1 MTASATAFL
10 WRRLDTAGA
19 EHAICTERV
28 GLRARGT
35 MLAATPVPYVCR
47 YEILTDES
55 WATTRCEVTVEGAGF
70 LRAVRLERAAGRWR
84 VTANEQGNL
93 DATLR
98 AAGHARVDQPGC
110 EDPGT
115 LSTALDVDLSGCAL
129 TNTLPIRRLGLL
141 DEIHAPGEQTGL
153 TGGGSRPVGIRH
165 SVDVAWVL
173 VPSLEVIVSTQT
185 YQAAGEGIVHFTS
198 GSFSADVRVDERGY
212 VRHYPGLADRA

>member
-1 MTASATAFL
+1 MTPSATALF
-10 WRRLDTAGA
+10 WRRLDTAGS

-35 MLAATPVPYVCR
+35 MLAATPVPYACR

-55 WATTRCEVTVEGAGF
+55 GATTRCEVTVEGAGF

-115 LSTALDVDLSGCAL
+115 LSTAFDVDLGGCAL

-141 DEIHAPGEQTGL
+141 EEIHAPTD
-153 TGGGSRPVGIRH
+153 GSRAGGMRH
-165 SVDVAWVL
+165 TIEVAWVL
-173 VPSLEVIVSTQT
+173 VPSLEVIASTQT
-185 YQAAGEGIVHFTS
+185 YQAAGDGIVRFTS
-198 GSFSADVRVDERGY
+198 GSFNADVRVDERGY

>member
-1 MTASATAFL
+1 VTAHF

-19 EHAICTERV
+19 EHAICTERM
-28 GLRARGT
+28 GLHARGT
-35 MLAATPVPYVCR
+35 LLAATPVPYVCR

-55 WATTRCEVTVEGAGF
+55 WATTRCQVTVEGAGF

-84 VTANEQGNL
+84 VTATEQGNL

-115 LSTALDVDLSGCAL
+115 LTMALDVDLSGSAL

-141 DEIHAPGEQTGL
+141 DAIHAPSNGA
-153 TGGGSRPVGIRH
+153 RPSGPRH
-165 SVDVAWVL
+165 TIEVAWVL
-173 VPSLEVIVSTQT
+173 LPSLEVIASTQT
-185 YQAAGEGIVHFTS
+185 YQAAGDGVVRFQS
-198 GSFSADVRVDERGY
+198 GSFSADVQVDEQGY
-212 VRHYPGLADRA
+212 VRYYPSLANRA

>member
-1 MTASATAFL
+1 VTASTTALF
-10 WRRLDTAGA
+10 WRRLDTAGS

-35 MLAATPVPYVCR
+35 VLTATPVPYVCR

-115 LSTALDVDLSGCAL
+115 LTMALDVDISGSAL

-141 DEIHAPGEQTGL
+141 DEIHAPSDGAQ
-153 TGGGSRPVGIRH
+153 PAAMRH
-165 SVDVAWVL
+165 TIDVAWVL
-173 VPSLEVIVSTQT
+173 VPSLEVVASTQT
-185 YQAAGEGIVHFTS
+185 YQAAGGGVVRFTS
-198 GSFSADVRVDERGY
+198 GSFSADVQVDERGY
-212 VRHYPGLADRA
+212 VRHYPGLASRA